1 MSISSNSLIDRLRW
15 VARWPPSL
23 QWLPLKADSVGA
35 FRVLVSGFPTNLV
48 EGSAPIWFRIRNTE
62 TGEETTYKS
71 VFMGPHAAGQ

>member
-1 MSISSNSLIDRLRW
+1 MTEPDEGLGPATILG
-15 VARWPPSL
+15 
-23 QWLPLKADSVGA
+23 LPVKADSVGA